1 MKKNIFYILILL
13 FLLFE
18 FITNT
23 DLLIE
28 STNNS
33 IINFKNNLLP
43 TLFPIFI
50 ISDLLINYNFSII
63 INNLFYKTF
72 YKLFKIDKNCCFI
85 IILGLLTGYS
95 NTFNIILNLYN
106 KELIDDKSI
115 NKIILFTNFINP
127 LYLITVL
134 SIILNNRIA
143 IYILL
148 TSYISNIIIGI
159 IYRNYSIS
167 KTNIETNKTE
177 SLFICLISSIKKNI
191 NNLLVILGINI
202 FTCIISNIIFSNSII
217 GILFKGLID
226 FTNGLSIIS
235 NLTIKTKIISSII
248 FISFGGI
255 NAHLQC
261 INLLKNVNYIKYL
274 KARILQIIISLII
287 VIPLLMIY

>member
-1 MKKNIFYILILL
+1 MRKNYLYTLILL
-13 FLLFE
+13 FLFFE
-18 FITNT
+18 FITNNS
-23 DLLIE
+23 LLIE
-28 STNNS
+28 STNSS

-63 INNLFYKTF
+63 INNLCYKMF
-72 YKLFKIDKNCCFI
+72 YKLFKIDKNSCFI
-85 IILGLLTGYS
+85 IILGILTGYS
-95 NTFNIILNLYN
+95 NTFNIILNLYD
-106 KELIDDKSI
+106 KKLIDDKSI

-134 SIILNNRIA
+134 SFILNHNIA
-143 IYILL
+143 LYILF

-159 IYRNYSIS
+159 IYRNYNVNKSITLS
-167 KTNIETNKTE
+167 NKTE
-177 SLFICLISSIKKNI
+177 PLFICLVSSIKKNI

-202 FTCIISNIIFSNSII
+202 FTCIISNIIFGNSIL

-226 FTNGLSIIS
+226 FTNGLSIIN
-235 NLTIKTKIISSII
+235 NLTIKTKIIFSII

-255 NAHLQC
+255 NTHLQC

-274 KARILQIIISLII
+274 EARILQMIISLII
-287 VIPLLMIY
+287 VIPLLMTY